1 MPSETRAR
9 RVADR
14 INRELAILLQR
25 KVADPRLASVTVTGV
40 DVDREL
46 AFATIYVTA
55 LEDEQV
61 VLPALAS
68 ARGFMRKEL
77 ASSIP
82 MRAFP
87 QLRFRW
93 DYSPDRGARVDE
105 LLDRLE
111 QEREQQ
117 GGSDRSSQ
125 DSAPGSTTSEQDRA
139 SEPTRSDPDI
149 ASESTHSDQDSA
161 PGSTRSQDEPD
172 LNTDDG

>member
-25 KVADPRLASVTVTGV
+25 KVADPRLASLTVTGV

-46 AFATIYVTA
+46 AYATIYVTA
-55 LEDEQV
+55 QDDEEEV
-61 VLPALAS
+61 MTALAS
-68 ARGFMRKEL
+68 ARGYLRKLL

-82 MRAFP
+82 MRSFP

-105 LLDRLE
+105 LLERLE
-111 QEREQQ
+111 QERQEQ
-117 GGSDRSSQ
+117 GLSTQ
-125 DSAPGSTTSEQDRA
+125 DSASELTA
-139 SEPTRSDPDI
+139 SEDESDVNND
-149 ASESTHSDQDSA
+149 ES
-161 PGSTRSQDEPD
+161 
-172 LNTDDG
+172 

>member
-25 KVADPRLASVTVTGV
+25 KVADPRLAGLTVTGV

-46 AFATIYVTA
+46 VYATIYVTA
-55 LEDEQV
+55 QDDEQE
-61 VLPALAS
+61 VLTALAS
-68 ARGFMRKEL
+68 ARGFLRKEL

-82 MRAFP
+82 MRSFP

-105 LLDRLE
+105 LLERLE
-111 QEREQQ
+111 QERQEQ
-117 GGSDRSSQ
+117 GKNNGSTQ
-125 DSAPGSTTSEQDRA
+125 DSAP
-139 SEPTRSDPDI
+139 
-149 ASESTHSDQDSA
+149 ESTYSD
-161 PGSTRSQDEPD
+161 DELD
-172 LNTDDG
+172 MNTDDS

>member
-25 KVADPRLASVTVTGV
+25 KVADPRLASLTVTGV

-46 AFATIYVTA
+46 AYATIYVTA
-55 LEDEQV
+55 QDNEEEV
-61 VLPALAS
+61 MTALAS
-68 ARGFMRKEL
+68 ARGFLRKQL

-82 MRAFP
+82 MRSFP

-105 LLDRLE
+105 LLERLE
-111 QEREQQ
+111 QERQEQDP
-117 GGSDRSSQ
+117 STQ
-125 DSAPGSTTSEQDRA
+125 DSASEFVA
-139 SEPTRSDPDI
+139 SEDESDVNND
-149 ASESTHSDQDSA
+149 ES
-161 PGSTRSQDEPD
+161 
-172 LNTDDG
+172 

>member
-25 KVADPRLASVTVTGV
+25 KVADPRLASLTVTGV

-46 AFATIYVTA
+46 AYATIYVTA
-55 LEDEQV
+55 HDDEEEV
-61 VLPALAS
+61 MTALAS
-68 ARGFMRKEL
+68 ARGFLRKQL

-82 MRAFP
+82 MRSFP

-105 LLDRLE
+105 LLERLE
-111 QEREQQ
+111 QERQEQ
-117 GGSDRSSQ
+117 GKNNGSTQ
-125 DSAPGSTTSEQDRA
+125 DSAP
-139 SEPTRSDPDI
+139 
-149 ASESTHSDQDSA
+149 ESTYSD
-161 PGSTRSQDEPD
+161 DELD
-172 LNTDDG
+172 MNTDDS

>member
-25 KVADPRLASVTVTGV
+25 KVADPRLASLTVTGV

-46 AFATIYVTA
+46 AYATIYVTA
-55 LEDEQV
+55 QDDEEEV
-61 VLPALAS
+61 MTALAS
-68 ARGFMRKEL
+68 ARGYLRKQL

-82 MRAFP
+82 MRSFP

-105 LLDRLE
+105 LLERLD
-111 QEREQQ
+111 QERKEQ
-117 GGSDRSSQ
+117 GLSTQ
-125 DSAPGSTTSEQDRA
+125 DSASELSA
-139 SEPTRSDPDI
+139 SENESDVNSD
-149 ASESTHSDQDSA
+149 ES
-161 PGSTRSQDEPD
+161 
-172 LNTDDG
+172 

>member
-25 KVADPRLASVTVTGV
+25 KVADPRLASLTVTGV

-46 AFATIYVTA
+46 AYATIYVTA
-55 LEDEQV
+55 LDEEQE
-61 VLPALAS
+61 VLTALES
-68 ARGFMRKEL
+68 ARGFLRKEL
-77 ASSIP
+77 ASNIP

-105 LLDRLE
+105 LLERLQE
-111 QEREQQ
+111 EREEREAR
-117 GGSDRSSQ
+117 GEASQ
-125 DSAPGSTTSEQDRA
+125 DDPLDST
-139 SEPTRSDPDI
+139 PH
-149 ASESTHSDQDSA
+149 ES
-161 PGSTRSQDEPD
+161 
-172 LNTDDG
+172 

>member
-25 KVADPRLASVTVTGV
+25 KVADPRLASLTVTGV

-46 AFATIYVTA
+46 AYATIYVTA
-55 LEDEQV
+55 QDDEEDV
-61 VLPALAS
+61 MTALAS
-68 ARGFMRKEL
+68 ARGFLRKQL

-82 MRAFP
+82 MRSFP

-105 LLDRLE
+105 LLERLE
-111 QEREQQ
+111 QERQEQ
-117 GGSDRSSQ
+117 GLSNK
-125 DSAPGSTTSEQDRA
+125 DSASEVTTSED
-139 SEPTRSDPDI
+139 ESDANND
-149 ASESTHSDQDSA
+149 ES
-161 PGSTRSQDEPD
+161 
-172 LNTDDG
+172 

>member
-25 KVADPRLASVTVTGV
+25 KVADPRLASLTVTGV

-46 AFATIYVTA
+46 AYATIYVTA
-55 LEDEQV
+55 QDDEEEV
-61 VLPALAS
+61 MTALAS
-68 ARGFMRKEL
+68 ARGFIRKQL

-82 MRAFP
+82 MRSFP

-105 LLDRLE
+105 LLERLE
-111 QEREQQ
+111 QERQEQ
-117 GGSDRSSQ
+117 GLSTQ
-125 DSAPGSTTSEQDRA
+125 DSASEITA
-139 SEPTRSDPDI
+139 SEDESDVNND
-149 ASESTHSDQDSA
+149 ES
-161 PGSTRSQDEPD
+161 
-172 LNTDDG
+172 

>member
-25 KVADPRLASVTVTGV
+25 KVADPRLAGLTVTGV

-46 AFATIYVTA
+46 AYATIYVVAPDDEQEVLTA
-55 LEDEQV
+55 LER
-61 VLPALAS
+61 
-68 ARGFMRKEL
+68 ARGFLRKQL

-82 MRAFP
+82 MRSFP

-105 LLDRLE
+105 LLERLE
-111 QEREQQ
+111 QERREQDDTE
-117 GGSDRSSQ
+117 STPQ
-125 DSAPGSTTSEQDRA
+125 DSAP
-139 SEPTRSDPDI
+139 
-149 ASESTHSDQDSA
+149 ESTF
-161 PGSTRSQDEPD
+161 PEDEFD
-172 LNTDDG
+172 VSTDDSRD

>member
-25 KVADPRLASVTVTGV
+25 KVADPRLAGLNVTGV

-46 AFATIYVTA
+46 AYATIYVTA
-55 LEDEQV
+55 QNDEQE
-61 VLPALAS
+61 VLRALDS
-68 ARGFMRKEL
+68 ARGFLRKQL
-77 ASSIP
+77 ASNIP
-82 MRAFP
+82 LRSFP

-111 QEREQQ
+111 EERQ
-117 GGSDRSSQ
+117 
-125 DSAPGSTTSEQDRA
+125 EQDR
-139 SEPTRSDPDI
+139 STQDSSP
-149 ASESTHSDQDSA
+149 ESTNSD
-161 PGSTRSQDEPD
+161 DEP
-172 LNTDDG
+172 G

>member
-25 KVADPRLASVTVTGV
+25 KVADPRLAGLTVTGV

-46 AFATIYVTA
+46 AYATIYVAAQEEEQEVLTA
-55 LEDEQV
+55 LE
-61 VLPALAS
+61 S
-68 ARGFMRKEL
+68 ARGFLRKEL
-77 ASSIP
+77 ASNIP

-105 LLDRLE
+105 LLDRL
-111 QEREQQ
+111 QKEREEREAR
-117 GGSDRSSQ
+117 GEASQ
-125 DSAPGSTTSEQDRA
+125 D
-139 SEPTRSDPDI
+139 DPL
-149 ASESTHSDQDSA
+149 ESTPHEGERDM
-161 PGSTRSQDEPD
+161 
-172 LNTDDG
+172 NTDDS

>member
-25 KVADPRLASVTVTGV
+25 KVADPRLASLTVTGV

-46 AFATIYVTA
+46 AYATVYVTA
-55 LEDEQV
+55 HDDEEE
-61 VLPALAS
+61 VLTALNS
-68 ARGFMRKEL
+68 ARGFMRKQL

-82 MRAFP
+82 MRSFP

-105 LLDRLE
+105 LLERLE
-111 QEREQQ
+111 EERQEQ
-117 GGSDRSSQ
+117 GLS
-125 DSAPGSTTSEQDRA
+125 TSESS
-139 SEPTRSDPDI
+139 SEFAT
-149 ASESTHSDQDSA
+149 SE
-161 PGSTRSQDEPD
+161 DEPD
-172 LNTDDG
+172 VSNDES

>member
-25 KVADPRLASVTVTGV
+25 KVADPRLASLTVTGV

-46 AFATIYVTA
+46 AYATIYVTTQD
-55 LEDEQV
+55 DEEEV
-61 VLPALAS
+61 MTALAS
-68 ARGFMRKEL
+68 ARGFMRKQL

-82 MRAFP
+82 MRSFP

-105 LLDRLE
+105 LLERLE
-111 QEREQQ
+111 QERQE
-117 GGSDRSSQ
+117 STQ
-125 DSAPGSTTSEQDRA
+125 DN
-139 SEPTRSDPDI
+139 
-149 ASESTHSDQDSA
+149 ASESATSE
-161 PGSTRSQDEPD
+161 DEPNISSD
-172 LNTDDG
+172 ES